1 VSRRLQL
8 DAAYRATAYT
18 AETPAGRIVLRVD
31 EVNGALDRLLADSGV
46 VCWAYLSA
54 HNPGSTPLSPA
65 ENDARHRELLAAAET
80 AGHPFHEG
88 AGVGEGWPAE
98 TSLLILGIS
107 EPEAVLLA
115 RRFEQ
120 LAILVGRHGD
130 PVRLVWLEQV
140 SADGDAASGV

>member
-1 VSRRLQL
+1 MSRRLYL
-8 DAAYRATAYT
+8 DAAYRATAYI

-31 EVNGALDRLLADSGV
+31 EVNGALDRLLVDSGV
-46 VCWAYLSA
+46 ACWAYISA

-65 ENDARHRELLAAAET
+65 ENDARHRELLTAAET
-80 AGHPFHEG
+80 AGYHFHEG
-88 AGVGEGWPAE
+88 TGVGEGWPSE

-115 RRFEQ
+115 RQFEQ
-120 LAILVGRHGD
+120 LAILVGRHGE